1 MKRKER
7 IRILEKEFCFNLTE
21 NEKNFILDEQNSE
34 IRVENFQ
41 SGLFEKYLNPPK
53 PQKKQE
59 KMIFCFSNNASS
71 TTKCLFD

>member
-7 IRILEKEFCFNLTE
+7 IRILEKEFCFKLTE
-21 NEKNFILDEQNSE
+21 NEKDFILDEQNSE

-59 KMIFCFSNNASS
+59 KMVFYFGNNAA
-71 TTKCLFD
+71 TTKSLFD